1 MLSTSVYKR
10 RLSAVEDLILSK
22 NADMAFVTP
31 SPTFQYLTGLAYEM
45 RERLVS
51 LIIQPERDPILVV
64 PSFELSE
71 ISQRTWIDDFLS
83 WSEEKDP
90 YRLIS
95 ERLDMTNSETN
106 ILLDDST
113 SLGIFWKLEKA
124 LGGFNSTSSITPLI
138 DKMRL
143 RKSKDEIELM
153 KKSGRVIEDAIMIAF
168 KGAKTGMT
176 ERQLKQIVMNEIIK
190 HGADPTFAAVQFGEN
205 SALPHAEPSNR
216 ELQEKDVVLLDCG
229 CAIDGYNTDMTRVGV
244 VGEPT
249 EKQRE
254 VYDVVVKAQKTAL
267 DEIGPGLSCGSA
279 DGIAR
284 SVIESEGYGKYFTHR
299 LGHGIGLQVHEAPYL
314 VRGNSL
320 KLAPGMT
327 HSVEPG
333 VYLPGEFGIRMEDL
347 VHITEDGVE
356 LLTFAPRDFVV
367 IER

>member
-1 MLSTSVYKR
+1 MLSASVYKE
-10 RLSAVEDLILSK
+10 RLAAVEDSILSK
-22 NADMAFVTP
+22 NADLAFVTP

-51 LIIQPERDPILVV
+51 LIIQPERAPILVV

-83 WSEEKDP
+83 WSEEEDP
-90 YRLIS
+90 YKLIS
-95 ERLDMTNSETN
+95 EELDMADTETD
-106 ILLDDST
+106 IFLDEST

-124 LGGFNSTSSITPLI
+124 LGGFNSTPSITPLV
-138 DKMRL
+138 DEMRL
-143 RKSKDEIELM
+143 KKAEDEIQLM
-153 KKSGRVIEDAIMIAF
+153 KKAGQVIEDAVMTAI
-168 KGAKTGMT
+168 KGAKKGMT
-176 ERQLKQIVMNEIIK
+176 ERQLKQIVANEIID
-190 HGADPTFAAVQFGEN
+190 HGAEPTFAAVQFGEN

-229 CAIDGYNTDMTRVGV
+229 CAVDGYNTDMTRVGV

-254 VYDVVVKAQKTAL
+254 VYDVVIKAQKAAL
-267 DEIGPGLSCGSA
+267 DEVGPGLSCGSA

-299 LGHGIGLQVHEAPYL
+299 LGHGIGLQVHEPPYL

-320 KLAPGMT
+320 ELAPGMT
-327 HSVEPG
+327 HSIEPG
-333 VYLPGEFGIRMEDL
+333 VYIPGEFGIRMEDL
-347 VHITEDGVE
+347 VCITEDGLE
-356 LLTFAPRDFVV
+356 PLTSAPRDFV
-367 IER
+367 II